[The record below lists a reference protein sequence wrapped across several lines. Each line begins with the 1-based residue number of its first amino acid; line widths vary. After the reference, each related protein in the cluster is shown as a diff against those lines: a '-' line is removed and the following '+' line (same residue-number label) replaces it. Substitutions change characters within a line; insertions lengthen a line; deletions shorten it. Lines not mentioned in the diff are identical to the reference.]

1 MIGRNA
7 EPLWRG
13 LWLVACG
20 AVALALSA
28 GCQITEKKTE
38 PIRTA
43 QPAAGAAPSAGKPS
57 IGTEAATPKEAK
69 SCAPGAMPPVPPAQ
83 RKSGEKAAVQ
93 GTMTGTTKTAA
104 PASPKPV
111 ERPPAPPAPPEAAP
125 APAASTPPK
134 APAPA
139 PAPEAE
145 PKPKAAPASPEVST
159 GAQGPS
165 QPPQVRWDP
174 TPQLPPPHRSQ
185 ASDSAPPDS
194 QPAGDGVPVLE
205 LSAREFDFGEVWQG
219 APAKKE
225 FTVRN
230 VGTAPLTL
238 SLTTSCGCTAAS
250 RPKSPIEPNE
260 TTTFSLSYAT
270 THPGTASKTATL
282 TTNDPNQP
290 SVVIPVRGTVKALF
304 TATPSERITFEA
316 ADVDTRESHTIRLE
330 SRFEGPVKLALKP
343 EQDFGRFDVELKEV
357 ETGKVYEL
365 TVTTKPPL
373 QRGPNAAVIR
383 MDTGL
388 EQVPTYEVQ
397 AMAMV
402 QPRIFTIPAQL
413 FVTPATTQPMEQMLR
428 VQYRADRPLKIVSVM
443 STHSEIRCE
452 LKDSP
457 PPAPGMKTA
466 FHQIRV
472 TLPPYDALPNE
483 GAKILISTDDP
494 SPEFARLEVP
504 VIKQGPPPAPGAAT
518 KGPQ

>member
-13 LWLVACG
+13 WWLVACG
-20 AVALALSA
+20 GVALALLA
-28 GCQITEKKTE
+28 GCQTTERKAE
-38 PIRTA
+38 PTQAAPTAAAA
-43 QPAAGAAPSAGKPS
+43 QPAEKPTDR
-57 IGTEAATPKEAK
+57 TEVPKPKEAK

-83 RKSGEKAAVQ
+83 RKSGEKATVQ
-93 GTMTGTTKTAA
+93 GALTGTTKTAA
-104 PASPKPV
+104 PVSAKPV
-111 ERPPAPPAPPEAAP
+111 EPQVPATPPPAAASTPPQAPAPVPAPQAEPKPEAAP
-125 APAASTPPK
+125 A
-134 APAPA
+134 
-139 PAPEAE
+139 
-145 PKPKAAPASPEVST
+145 SPQVST

-165 QPPQVRWDP
+165 APAQAAWDP
-174 TPQLPPPHRSQ
+174 TPQLPFGRKSQ
-185 ASDSAPPDS
+185 SSDSSALDS
-194 QPAGDGVPVLE
+194 QPAGDGVPGLE

-250 RPKSPIEPNE
+250 RPKSPLAPNE

-270 THPGTASKTATL
+270 THPGAASKTATL

-304 TATPSERITFEA
+304 TASPSERITFEG
-316 ADVDTRESHTIRLE
+316 ADVDTRESRTIRLE
-330 SRFEGPVKLALKP
+330 SRFEGPVNLALNP
-343 EQDFGRFDVELKEV
+343 EQDFGRFEVELKEV
-357 ETGKVYEL
+357 EPGKVFEL

-383 MDTGL
+383 MNTGL

-428 VQYRADRPLKIVSVM
+428 VQYRVDRPLKIVSVM
-443 STHSEIRCE
+443 ATHSAIRCE
-452 LKDSP
+452 LTDSSA
-457 PPAPGMKTA
+457 PAPNAKVGY
-466 FHQIRV
+466 HQIRV

-494 SPEFARLEVP
+494 TPEFTRLEVP
-504 VIKQGPPPAPGAAT
+504 VIKRGPPPAPPAAT

>member
-1 MIGRNA
+1 
-7 EPLWRG
+7 
-13 LWLVACG
+13 
-20 AVALALSA
+20 
-28 GCQITEKKTE
+28 
-38 PIRTA
+38 
-43 QPAAGAAPSAGKPS
+43 
-57 IGTEAATPKEAK
+57 
-69 SCAPGAMPPVPPAQ
+69 
-83 RKSGEKAAVQ
+83 
-93 GTMTGTTKTAA
+93 MTGTTKTAA
-104 PASPKPV
+104 PASAKPV
-111 ERPPAPPAPPEAAP
+111 EPPPPSTPAAPAAPP

-134 APAPA
+134 APAPV

-165 QPPQVRWDP
+165 QPAQVTWDP
-174 TPQLPPPHRSQ
+174 TPQLPFGRKSQ
-185 ASDSAPPDS
+185 PSDSAASDS
-194 QPAGDGVPVLE
+194 QPAGEGVPGLE

-250 RPKSPIEPNE
+250 RPKSPLEPNE

-270 THPGTASKTATL
+270 THPGAASKTATL

-290 SVVIPVRGTVKALF
+290 SVVIPVRGTVKPLF
-304 TATPSERITFEA
+304 AASPSERITFEA
-316 ADVDTRESHTIRLE
+316 ADVDTRESRTVRLE
-330 SRFEGPVKLALKP
+330 SRFEGPVKLALNP

-357 ETGKVYEL
+357 EAGKVYEL

-443 STHSEIRCE
+443 PTHSQIRCE

-504 VIKQGPPPAPGAAT
+504 VIKRGPPPAPRAT
-518 KGPQ
+518 TKSPQ